1 MRDYLTEVAS
11 RWYGRAATSAEVD
24 RALDDEPYDDLQ
36 GHSGVFL
43 VAADGGAVVGC
54 AGVRFVGAV
63 GELTKVF
70 TLPEHR
76 GRGVGSTLLRHVEDV
91 CRGRGI
97 TSLRLDTRAELAEA
111 CALYERL
118 GFVRV
123 PPFNDDPSRTAGTR
137 SRSLRSSGQ
146 AMTPISRSAS
156 PTVMRSPR
164 SCARAQRDFA
174 SATASSSRPRSS

>member
-1 MRDYLTEVAS
+1 MIFETERPGAGRADAIVRAYLTEVAS

-24 RALDDEPYDDLQ
+24 RAVLDEPFDDLQ
-36 GHSGVFL
+36 GDSGLFV
-43 VAADGGAVVGC
+43 VAVDGGAAIAC
-54 AGVRFVGAV
+54 TGVRFVGDV

-76 GRGVGSTLLRHVEDV
+76 GRGVGSALLRHVEDV
-91 CRGRGI
+91 CRARGI

-123 PPFNDDPSRTAGTR
+123 APFNADPYSDRWYAKP
-137 SRSLRSSGQ
+137 LRG
-146 AMTPISRSAS
+146 A
-156 PTVMRSPR
+156 
-164 SCARAQRDFA
+164 
-174 SATASSSRPRSS
+174 

>member
-1 MRDYLTEVAS
+1 MIVEVERPGAARADAIVRAYLTEVAS
-11 RWYGRAATSAEVD
+11 RWYGRAATAAEVD

-36 GHSGVFL
+36 GDSGVFII
-43 VAADGGAVVGC
+43 AADGGAAVAC
-54 AGVRFVGAV
+54 AGVRFVGDV

-76 GRGVGSTLLRHVEDV
+76 GRGVGSALLRHVEDV
-91 CRGRGI
+91 CRARGT

-123 PPFNDDPSRTAGTR
+123 DPFNNDPYSDRWYAK
-137 SRSLRSSGQ
+137 SLRG
-146 AMTPISRSAS
+146 A
-156 PTVMRSPR
+156 
-164 SCARAQRDFA
+164 
-174 SATASSSRPRSS
+174 

>member
-1 MRDYLTEVAS
+1 MDHVFVETAHPGSAGSDAIVRAYLTEVAS
-11 RWYGRAATSAEVD
+11 RWYGRVAASAEVD
-24 RALDDEPYDDLQ
+24 RALDEEPYDDLQ
-36 GHSGVFL
+36 GDSGVFL

-123 PPFNDDPSRTAGTR
+123 PPFNDDPYSDRWYTK
-137 SRSLRSSGQ
+137 SL
-146 AMTPISRSAS
+146 APE
-156 PTVMRSPR
+156 
-164 SCARAQRDFA
+164 
-174 SATASSSRPRSS
+174 